1 MNQPTY
7 KTIGKIIFWVT
18 TLTVLASIFVF
29 LYILNFRMNSISASE
44 LDFQGAG
51 AAAIIIPSFSSILL
65 AAWTIYFQ
73 IKSTTPSHKTAE
85 QILVDIINFRNLNL
99 GFIYALKDSII
110 KLNENIWLSENSDN
124 LTPEQEAIYEKMDE
138 LSYHDGSIDRNDI
151 KEKEKYSKKLFD
163 ADNLFFK
170 NFANNIN
177 TTNLEL
183 EKNSFGFLASRL
195 LPIIKFLSF
204 ELNMPKELYFDF
216 SQFERSLNIQSIKYD
231 LLDLNNDEEF
241 KGWMISTCD
250 ILIKIEKVIAFM
262 AKNKIINTAKIE
274 RHILNKNSV
283 LVLEKIEKELKEK
296 KEIEQLLLQSRL
308 TRNRPLT

>member
-85 QILVDIINFRNLNL
+85 QILVDIITFRNLNL

-241 KGWMISTCD
+241 KGWMDSTCG

-262 AKNKIINTAKIE
+262 TKNNIINTAKIE
-274 RHILNKNSV
+274 RHILNKNSI
-283 LVLEKIEKELKEK
+283 LVLEKIEKELKER
-296 KEIEQLLLQSRL
+296 KEIDQLLLQSRL
-308 TRNRPLT
+308 TRNRPLS